1 MIARHCI
8 TAWYDVQCC
17 LGGRMI
23 GCYSCCWWWWWCYHW
38 RPSSGADPSQVSA
51 CQSSERLHHPSFA
64 NTRPALRG
72 CRELRGP
79 AARRCVPTPRQCTP
93 AQSGTQSSG
102 HLPAARVALRSDGD
116 WWTPADG
123 RTDGRWTGAS
133 AHDKSITPS
142 NDL

>member
-8 TAWYDVQCC
+8 TAWYDAQCC

-38 RPSSGADPSQVSA
+38 RPSSGADPSQVPA

-79 AARRCVPTPRQCTP
+79 AARRCVPTPRQCAPSP
-93 AQSGTQSSG
+93 APNLAVICPRPGRHFGRTVTGGRRQT
-102 HLPAARVALRSDGD
+102 
-116 WWTPADG
+116 DG